1 MLPLYKCYYY
11 IFILTV
17 SVEQDTCL
25 DSSPI
30 FLTNA
35 TFSGGGGVPDDE
47 TISEIL
53 KRNEIVETAMAD
65 VMALE
70 QVTQSDKIAMNDIM
84 R

>member
-1 MLPLYKCYYY
+1 MFL
-11 IFILTV
+11 FILTV
-17 SVEQDTCL
+17 SVEQDTSL
-25 DSSPI
+25 ESSPI
-30 FLTNA
+30 FLINA
-35 TFSGGGGVPDDE
+35 TFSGGGDVPDDE

-70 QVTQSDKIAMNDIM
+70 QVNHSDIIAMNNDIM

>member
-1 MLPLYKCYYY
+1 MFL
-11 IFILTV
+11 FILTV
-17 SVEQDTCL
+17 SVEQDTSL
-25 DSSPI
+25 ESSPI

-70 QVTQSDKIAMNDIM
+70 QVNHSDIIAMNDM